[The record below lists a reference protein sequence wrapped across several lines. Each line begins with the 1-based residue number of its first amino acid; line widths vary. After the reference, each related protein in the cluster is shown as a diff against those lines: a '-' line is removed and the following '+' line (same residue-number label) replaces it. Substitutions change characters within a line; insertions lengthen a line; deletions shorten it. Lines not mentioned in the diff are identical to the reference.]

1 MDRVPPSIRTP
12 PAIDSQGPLS
22 TPPNLGQ
29 AQSSPNRVERT
40 AVKLHMAA
48 LTHKGRVRDHNEDS
62 LYFDIRD
69 RVMIVCDGMGG
80 HAGGHIAS
88 ELAVQ
93 VVSNGLR
100 QLRPS
105 DWADEDKVIEAMK
118 GAVFGANDHILSR
131 SRVDTALSDMGTTIV
146 GLAFMRDRVITV
158 NVGDSRIYR
167 VSANG
172 IEQVSED
179 HSLVAERVRAGLLD
193 PDSDEA
199 ALLGNIVTRALGMEQ
214 VTIDITV
221 EDLVLGDTY
230 LLCSDGLSDLV
241 SDEDMFTIVTGA
253 ESLEQ
258 ACVMLVD
265 LANQRG
271 GIDNITIALTRA
283 VS

>member
-1 MDRVPPSIRTP
+1 
-12 PAIDSQGPLS
+12 
-22 TPPNLGQ
+22 
-29 AQSSPNRVERT
+29 
-40 AVKLHMAA
+40 VKLEMAA
-48 LTHKGRVRDHNEDS
+48 LTHRGRVRNHNEDS

-100 QLRPS
+100 QIRAA
-105 DWADEDKVIEAMK
+105 DWSDEDHVIDAMK
-118 GAVFGANDHILSR
+118 AAVFGANDHILSR
-131 SRVDTALSDMGTTIV
+131 SRVDLELSDMGTTIV
-146 GLAFMRDRVITV
+146 GCAFMQDRVVTV

-167 VSANG
+167 ISSET

-179 HSLVAERVRAGLLD
+179 HSLVAERIRAGLLD

-221 EDLVLGDTY
+221 EDLVPGDVY

-241 SDEDMFTIVTGA
+241 SDDDMFHIVDQC
-253 ESLEQ
+253 ENLEQ
-258 ACVMLVD
+258 ACIAMVD

-271 GIDNITIALTRA
+271 GIDNITVALTRA
-283 VS
+283 VG